1 MVIPTMANHVMV
13 CLHFFPP
20 LITVL
25 LAPIPQ
31 LYPRLS
37 LSRSSLKNH
46 SSHLTSILVNFQQ
59 LGHGPAAQQQHGH
72 SHGAQPQ
79 QHGHSHG
86 GKPCHGM
93 FYFVLFCFLPLFN
106 IIKHLQIA
114 NT

>member
-1 MVIPTMANHVMV
+1 
-13 CLHFFPP
+13 
-20 LITVL
+20 
-25 LAPIPQ
+25 
-31 LYPRLS
+31 
-37 LSRSSLKNH
+37 
-46 SSHLTSILVNFQQ
+46 LVNFQQ